1 MVCYKIIRRP
11 PHISSISPIRV
22 QVLIVVEVVA
32 AIDKN
37 NNKIYNKVIK
47 AENIGN

>member
-32 AIDKN
+32 AID